1 MAENLGNLAIVIG
14 ATDKTSKAF
23 NNINRNVRN
32 INNQLSTLRNVFIA
46 AFSIREVTR
55 AADEFT
61 NLNNKLLA
69 LTGGATEAEEA
80 LEEVK
85 RIARE
90 SRSDLDAVGD
100 LFGKIAFS
108 TSEMGVSLQDVAAA
122 TQTVMNTFVM
132 AGASAIEAA
141 NASRQLAQ
149 GLASGTLRGD
159 ELNSVM
165 EQNTIL
171 AQLLA
176 DGLGVSKGAL
186 RDLGAE
192 GLITAQKILP
202 ILIGKV
208 DETTQQIDDMQLTIG
223 QSITLLRN
231 QFTIFLGEGSKLV
244 PINIAIANSI
254 KTIANNLTAFL
265 IPAFTL
271 LTVTT
276 IPLLLGAL
284 RGLFAVLARNPFT
297 VITTSIVS
305 AGAALFAFR
314 EELGKTLGLIE
325 RTELEQLNKEI
336 SRLEL
341 VVKGQKSGGIL
352 GALTKSFADFFGI
365 ASGSDAQV
373 ALDTLKEIR
382 QNILD
387 GMTGGDS
394 GRGANDV
401 NKFFESFTGAVKN
414 YEDGIGDANSRIQ
427 KSFETTFKG
436 IEKVFA
442 NFFAT
447 GKIGIKDLVNVFIS
461 ELSKLAAQ
469 AATSQLIGFLIGAAT
484 AGNSDIAT
492 QGDFSRIPATL
503 EGLAKGG
510 TARPGRP
517 YIVGEEGAELFVP
530 GRVGSV
536 ISNGSMTANQSQA
549 PINVNFSISALDA
562 DGIDDLLIKKK
573 NLLISMMSQAMNQKG
588 KTGLI

>member
-69 LTGGATEAEEA
+69 LTGGASEAEEA

-108 TSEMGVSLQDVAAA
+108 TSEMGTSLQDVAAA

-208 DETTQQIDDMQLTIG
+208 DETTKQIDDMQLTIG

-231 QFTIFLGEGSKLV
+231 QFTIFLGEGSKV
-244 PINIAIANSI
+244 IPINIAIANSI
-254 KTIANNLTAFL
+254 KTIADNLAAFL

-271 LTVTT
+271 LATTT
-276 IPLLLGAL
+276 IPLLVGAL

-297 VITTSIVS
+297 LITTAIVS
-305 AGAALFAFR
+305 AGSALFAFR
-314 EELGKTLGLIE
+314 EELMKSLGLMA
-325 RTELEQLNKEI
+325 RGELETLERQIESLERQLTDGVKPLMDSYGRFIELSEEEQANLKKE
-336 SRLEL
+336 LEL
-341 VVKGQKSGGIL
+341 LKKRRDVIL
-352 GALTKSFADFFGI
+352 GTN
-365 ASGSDAQV
+365 
-373 ALDTLKEIR
+373 
-382 QNILD
+382 NI
-387 GMTGGDS
+387 
-394 GRGANDV
+394 V
-401 NKFFESFTGAVKN
+401 NQQEPSSFFESFTGAMKN

-427 KSFETTFKG
+427 KSFENTFKG
-436 IEKVFA
+436 IEKVFT
-442 NFFAT
+442 NFFAE
-447 GKIGIKDLVNVFIS
+447 GKIGIKDMVNVFIT
-461 ELSKLAAQ
+461 ELAKLAAQ
-469 AATSQLIGFLIGAAT
+469 AATAQLIGFIIGAAG
-484 AGNSDIAT
+484 AGRAPDPSLGT
-492 QGDFSRIPATL
+492 PVPPANMA
-503 EGLAKGG
+503 AKGG
-510 TARPGRP
+510 TVRPGSP
-517 YIVGEEGAELFVP
+517 FIVGEEGAELFVP
-530 GRVGSV
+530 GRVGTIV
-536 ISNGSMTANQSQA
+536 PNGAMTANQSQA

-562 DGIDDLLIKKK
+562 EGIDELLVKKK
-573 NLLISMMSQAMNQKG
+573 NLLVSMMSQAMNQKG

>member
-46 AFSIREVTR
+46 AFSIREVTK

-231 QFTIFLGEGSKLV
+231 QFTIFLGEGSKV
-244 PINIAIANSI
+244 IPINVAIANTI

-271 LTVTT
+271 LATTT

-284 RGLFAVLARNPFT
+284 KGLFAVLARNPFT
-297 VITTSIVS
+297 LITTAIVS
-305 AGAALFAFR
+305 AGSALFAFR
-314 EELGKTLGLIE
+314 EELMKTLGLMA
-325 RTELEQLNKEI
+325 RGELETLERQIESLERQLADGLKPMIDGYGKFIELSEEEQANLKKE
-336 SRLEL
+336 LEL
-341 VVKGQKSGGIL
+341 LKKRRDVL
-352 GALTKSFADFFGI
+352 
-365 ASGSDAQV
+365 
-373 ALDTLKEIR
+373 LDTG
-382 QNILD
+382 NIVD
-387 GMTGGDS
+387 QQEPS
-394 GRGANDV
+394 S
-401 NKFFESFTGAVKN
+401 FFESFTGAMKN

-427 KSFETTFKG
+427 KSFENTFKG
-436 IEKVFA
+436 IEKVFT
-442 NFFAT
+442 NFFAE
-447 GKIGIKDLVNVFIS
+447 GKIGIKDMVNVFIT
-461 ELSKLAAQ
+461 ELAKLAAQ
-469 AATSQLIGFLIGAAT
+469 AATAQLIGFIIGAAGT
-484 AGNSDIAT
+484 GRAPDPSLGTPVPPSNMA
-492 QGDFSRIPATL
+492 
-503 EGLAKGG
+503 AKGG
-510 TARPGRP
+510 TVRPGSP
-517 YIVGEEGAELFVP
+517 FIVGEEGAELFVP
-530 GRVGSV
+530 GRVGTIV
-536 ISNGSMTANQSQA
+536 PNGAMTANQSQA

-573 NLLISMMSQAMNQKG
+573 NLLVSMMSQAMNQKG